1 MESVKPFI
9 EHYTQMH
16 APWSNSDLGNLAK
29 KNAESIHNDWGVGYQ
44 TSCGG
49 TGLLLYLAVADHQI
63 YISRGKA
70 LIRILPNGR
79 LRFVIEQMKPDL
91 RDFQYGRA
99 LEVGIDLITKFASGQ
114 RPDRDQACKD
124 LLGLLCFV
132 GPFVALLL
140 TITSWRARRIQ
151 RQARLRR
158 EFRDNLSKLDRDR
171 ARALRGQYKA
181 TSCPICLEDFLCNPN
196 IVTNEKTGLLDDDD
210 EEVFGSDGRPLKLLS
225 CGHVFDQTCFE
236 DLSRHPT
243 AGNSS
248 EGGLLCPIC
257 RAPVTPQE
265 TEAAATHRLLDEP
278 SYRDERNFRLHQL
291 RERYPTFTGPYN
303 VYQWYDPNYSGS
315 LLADYERMEREQ
327 LAAEARAAD
336 TSREAERRAHNDNSG
351 WSSSDWEGTP
361 DWGGTSDFGGGG
373 ADGGGVGGSW

>member
-1 MESVKPFI
+1 
-9 EHYTQMH
+9 MH
-16 APWSNSDLGNLAK
+16 APWYNSDLGNLAK

-49 TGLLLYLAVADHQI
+49 TGLLLYLAVADHEI

-70 LIRILPNGR
+70 LTRILPDGR

-91 RDFQYGRA
+91 RDFQYGQA
-99 LEVGIDLITKFASGQ
+99 LEVGIDLITKFVSGQ
-114 RPDRDQACKD
+114 RPDRDQTLKD
-124 LLGLLCFV
+124 LLALLCIV
-132 GPFVALLL
+132 GPFMALPFI
-140 TITSWRARRIQ
+140 ITCCRTRRIQ

-171 ARALRGQYKA
+171 ARALQGQYKA

-196 IVTNEKTGLLDDDD
+196 NVSNEKTELLGDD
-210 EEVFGSDGRPLKLLS
+210 EEVLGSDGRPLKLLS
-225 CGHVFDQTCFE
+225 CGHVFDQTCFK
-236 DLSRHPT
+236 DLSRHSA

-265 TEAAATHRLLDEP
+265 PTPAATHRSLDEP
-278 SYRDERNFRLHQL
+278 SYRAERNFRLHQL
-291 RERYPTFTGPYN
+291 RERYPAFTGPYN
-303 VYQWYDPNYSGS
+303 VYQWYDSNYSGS
-315 LLADYERMEREQ
+315 LLDDYERMEREQ
-327 LAAEARAAD
+327 LAAEARAAEAR
-336 TSREAERRAHNDNSG
+336 REAERRVRIDNSD
-351 WSSSDWEGTP
+351 WSSSDWGE
-361 DWGGTSDFGGGG
+361 TSDFGGGC